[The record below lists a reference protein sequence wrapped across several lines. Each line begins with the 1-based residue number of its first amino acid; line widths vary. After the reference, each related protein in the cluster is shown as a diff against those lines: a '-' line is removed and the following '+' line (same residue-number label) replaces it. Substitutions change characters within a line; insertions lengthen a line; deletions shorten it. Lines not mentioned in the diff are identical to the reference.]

1 MSHGSKRSPRWAPP
15 QPSFHHTA
23 AKVGRVDHLWG
34 QRASSVNESTRRP
47 GRQPSPASLTDAL
60 SGLPLA
66 NVVER
71 SCQLNPENSQTSGK
85 PPAQKEEE
93 LTMQSSYGFYFS
105 PRVLLRACLFPW
117 ALRGQL
123 TQIPGQQ
130 CPGPLTR
137 VTASFTA
144 STNLGGE
151 ANFPGHRGW
160 EKKKSALHF
169 QMSLPLSFQTL
180 SMETNR
186 VHLQVE
192 VVKSLNSLN

>member
-1 MSHGSKRSPRWAPP
+1 MLCPA
-15 QPSFHHTA
+15 FH
-23 AKVGRVDHLWG
+23 
-34 QRASSVNESTRRP
+34 
-47 GRQPSPASLTDAL
+47 
-60 SGLPLA
+60 LP
-66 NVVER
+66 VEH

-85 PPAQKEEE
+85 PPARKGEE
-93 LTMQSSYGFYFS
+93 LTMQSRYGFYFN

-117 ALRGQL
+117 ALRGQSK
-123 TQIPGQQ
+123 QIPGQQ

-137 VTASFTA
+137 VTASFTE

-160 EKKKSALHF
+160 EKKTSSLHF
-169 QMSLPLSFQTL
+169 QMSLPLSFRTL
-180 SMETNR
+180 SMGTNL